1 MIQYVCPKNSF
12 ERKGTVVLLKRAR
25 FYDALALFTAI
36 VVIALDQWT
45 KSLIVKNVPL
55 FSQVPFPFLGKYLV
69 LEHIH
74 NNGAAFSMF
83 SRGGSSLFLTV
94 LIVIAILVVGY
105 LYVKTLNTGS
115 LIYKLIFGLIIG
127 GAFGNL
133 IDRAIH
139 SGYVVDFI
147 SFRIPE
153 INFYFA
159 IFNIADACI
168 SLGVVFLFLFLLFG
182 RGFDWNNEENHSSDI
197 SDEQNSNSSTVNSGT
212 LRTTERDVQ
221 S

>member
-1 MIQYVCPKNSF
+1 VPI
-12 ERKGTVVLLKRAR
+12 KRAR
-25 FYDALALFTAI
+25 FYDALALLTAI

-45 KSLIVKNVPL
+45 KSLVVKNVPL
-55 FSQVPFPFLGKYLV
+55 FSQVPFPLVGKYLV

-74 NNGAAFSMF
+74 NSGAAFSMF
-83 SRGGSSLFLTV
+83 SKGGSSIFLTI
-94 LIVIAILVVGY
+94 LIIIAILVVGY
-105 LYVKTLNTGS
+105 LYVKMLNTGP

-168 SLGVVFLFLFLLFG
+168 SLGVVFLFLFILFG
-182 RGFDWNNEENHSSDI
+182 RGFDRSNEVNHSSDV
-197 SDEQNSNSSTVNSGT
+197 SNKQNSSPSAVNSGT

>member
-1 MIQYVCPKNSF
+1 VS
-12 ERKGTVVLLKRAR
+12 VKRAR
-25 FYDALALFTAI
+25 FYDALALLTVI
-36 VVIALDQWT
+36 LVIALDQWT
-45 KSLIVKNVPL
+45 KSLVVKNIPL
-55 FSQVPFPFLGKYLV
+55 FSQVPFPLVGKYLV

-74 NNGAAFSMF
+74 NSGAAFSMF
-83 SRGGSSLFLTV
+83 SKGGSAIFLIV
-94 LIVIAILVVGY
+94 LIVIAICIVGY
-105 LYVKTLNTGS
+105 LYVKTLNTGP
-115 LIYKLIFGLIIG
+115 LVYKLIFGLIMG

-133 IDRAIH
+133 TDRAIH

-168 SLGVVFLFLFLLFG
+168 SLGVVFLFLFLVFG
-182 RGFDWNNEENHSSDI
+182 RGLDRNNEVNHSSDI
-197 SDEQNSNSSTVNSGT
+197 PKKQNSNPST
-212 LRTTERDVQ
+212 LRRETLRMTERDAQ

>member
-1 MIQYVCPKNSF
+1 MLV
-12 ERKGTVVLLKRAR
+12 KRAR
-25 FYDALALFTAI
+25 FYDALALLTAL

-45 KSLIVKNVPL
+45 KSLVVKNVPL
-55 FSQVPFPFLGKYLV
+55 FSQIPFPLAGKYLV

-74 NNGAAFSMF
+74 NSGAAFSMF
-83 SRGGSSLFLTV
+83 SKGGSSIFLTV
-94 LIVIAILVVGY
+94 LIIIAILVVGY
-105 LYVKTLNTGS
+105 LYVKMLNTGP

-147 SFRIPE
+147 SFRIPD

-168 SLGVVFLFLFLLFG
+168 SLGVVFLFLFILFG
-182 RGFDWNNEENHSSDI
+182 RGFDQSNEVKHSSDT
-197 SDEQNSNSSTVNSGT
+197 SNKQDSNSSTVNSGT